1 MRSCIERALKLHS
14 LEETEGF
21 SWSLMGTLLTVNYQQ
36 IARFYAENAGFQK
49 CPRQESNLRPKD

>member
-21 SWSLMGTLLTVNYQQ
+21 YWSLMGSRLTVDCQPTGQ
-36 IARFYAENAGFQK
+36 FQAENADF
-49 CPRQESNLRPKD
+49 